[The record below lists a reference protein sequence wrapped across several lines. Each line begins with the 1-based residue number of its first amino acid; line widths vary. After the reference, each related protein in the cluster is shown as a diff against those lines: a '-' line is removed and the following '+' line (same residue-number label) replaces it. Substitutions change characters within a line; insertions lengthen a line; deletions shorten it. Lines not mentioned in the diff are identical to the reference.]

1 MRLRWPSRTKKPKNT
16 ILSKKAELL
25 RDQGKMA
32 HRQMHQV
39 QALEGTRLKSFK
51 STAELFAGREVLRA
65 GSTSLRA
72 SFTVSPQGDYQCCVL
87 CLFVCWLLGRFL
99 LLCFFTGISPFFLSI
114 AFDAQG
120 RHSSK
125 TVTIVMMSAAQEQKK
140 NLHRALSNSRS
151 HFKYCE
157 IACCTALPS

>member
-1 MRLRWPSRTKKPKNT
+1 MAVTYQEAKEHDTFKEGRATK
-16 ILSKKAELL
+16 
-25 RDQGKMA
+25 RRRKMA

-39 QALEGTRLKSFK
+39 QAREGTRLKSSK

-72 SFTVSPQGDYQCCVL
+72 SFTVSLQGDYQCCVL

-99 LLCFFTGISPFFLSI
+99 LLCCFTGFSLFFLSI

-140 NLHRALSNSRS
+140 ILFELEELSLDSLGAL
-151 HFKYCE
+151 
-157 IACCTALPS
+157 